1 MKTGNTYKN
10 YSMLLVSYPEKE
22 RDRER
27 ERERSRMLKCVIEG

>member
-27 ERERSRMLKCVIEG
+27 EREKQNAKVCD